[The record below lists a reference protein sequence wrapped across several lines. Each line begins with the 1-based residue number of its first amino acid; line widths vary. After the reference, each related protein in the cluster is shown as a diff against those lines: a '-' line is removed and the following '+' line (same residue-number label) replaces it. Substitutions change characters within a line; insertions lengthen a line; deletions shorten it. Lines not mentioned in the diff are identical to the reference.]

1 MRIRF
6 AARVAVIIVSALL
19 ALSLSQS
26 ALLAATFTP
35 ATITDSPAAVLI
47 AQATAVP
54 AKKVDYP
61 QKGRMV
67 NVLVPSTA
75 GNSSDIGA
83 RFLSALLEKQMG
95 VRFQVTNKPGA
106 GWQIGTTELIRSKPD
121 GYTIGLIN
129 APTTLITYLDP
140 ERKAVYT
147 RKDFDPLA
155 LIMIETTTIAV
166 KADSPFK
173 TAKDLFDAAKAKPGT
188 LKVGDGGL
196 KTASHLAALQVAKAA
211 GVDFSFVHFDG
222 GGPAVTA
229 VMGGHLDAAIV
240 GAGNLM
246 TNYKNGEI
254 RLLAVMDRQESPFF
268 PGIKTLESQGGY
280 KVYFPISY
288 GLALPAPTPKEILDI
303 LGKEVEKAMTDPT
316 LKVKMADMGLEHR
329 YMNAAAFGSYW
340 AETESQVK
348 PLLEM
353 AGSK

>member
-1 MRIRF
+1 MKIRF
-6 AARVAVIIVSALL
+6 ATRVIPFIVSALL
-19 ALSLSQS
+19 VLGWSQS
-26 ALLAATFTP
+26 TPLAAPLTP
-35 ATITDSPAAVLI
+35 AKSTAAPAAILT
-47 AQATAVP
+47 AQATAAP
-54 AKKVDYP
+54 ATKADYP
-61 QKGRMV
+61 QKGRLV

-75 GNSSDIGA
+75 GNTSDIGA
-83 RFLSALLEKQMG
+83 RLLSALLEKQLG
-95 VRFQVTNKPGA
+95 ARFQVTNKPGA

-129 APTTLITYLDP
+129 VPTTLITYLDP
-140 ERKAVYT
+140 ERKAVYA

-155 LIMIETTTIAV
+155 LFMIETTTIAV

-173 TAKDLFDAAKAKPGT
+173 TAKDLFDAAKAKPRA

-246 TNYKNGEI
+246 TNFKSGEI
-254 RLLAVMDRQESPFF
+254 RLLAVMDKQESPFF

-288 GLALPAPTPKEILDI
+288 GLALPAPVPKEIMAI
-303 LGKEVEKAMTDPT
+303 LSKEVEKAMAEPT
-316 LKVKMADMGLEHR
+316 LKTKMADMGLEQR
-329 YMNAAAFGSYW
+329 YMNVAAFGSYW
-340 AETESQVK
+340 AETEAQVK
-348 PLLEM
+348 PLLEA
-353 AGSK
+353 AGGK